1 MENKILKA
9 YENLEFLNS
18 HDARPIRVLCELIE
32 SSVRLEKENI
42 SNTLV
47 FFGSARSKP
56 SHEAG
61 NDLEKLIG
69 SLPVP
74 ERCNDEQKKQLQ
86 KAKSLVALSP
96 YYDAAVELSQ
106 KLSTWSKENFS
117 PDNQFHICSG
127 GGPGM
132 MEAANK
138 GAHQANAK
146 SVALGISL
154 PFEQGVNQFATPE
167 LAFEFHYFFIRKF
180 YFLYHAKAVVA
191 FPGGFGTMDELFEVL
206 TLIQTKKIGK
216 KIPIYLY
223 GKDFWSKLIDF
234 KQFVEFGVISPEDLE
249 LFQMVD
255 AVDEAFE
262 LITTDLKR
270 MNPERE

>member
-1 MENKILKA
+1 MDNMIFKA

-18 HDARPIRVLCELIE
+18 HDARPIRVLCELVE

-56 SHEAG
+56 SHEAD
-61 NDLEKLIG
+61 NDLQKLMAA
-69 SLPVP
+69 LPAP
-74 ERCNDEQKKQLQ
+74 EQRTRKQKKQLQ
-86 KAKSLVALSP
+86 KAESLAALSP
-96 YYDAAVELSQ
+96 YYDAAVTLSQ
-106 KLSTWSKENFS
+106 KLSTWSMENFAL
-117 PDNQFHICSG
+117 DNQFHICSG

-138 GAHQANAK
+138 GAYQANAK

-216 KIPIYLY
+216 RIPIYLY

-234 KQFVEFGVISPEDLE
+234 KQFVKFGVISSEDLK

-255 AVDEAFE
+255 EVDEAFE

-270 MNPERE
+270 MNPLR

>member
-1 MENKILKA
+1 MDNKIFKA

-18 HDARPIRVLCELIE
+18 HDARPIRVLCELVE
-32 SSVRLEKENI
+32 TSVRLENQNI
-42 SNTLV
+42 SNTIV
-47 FFGSARSKP
+47 FFGSARSK
-56 SHEAG
+56 SSGETG
-61 NDLEKLIG
+61 NDLKKLIAA
-69 SLPVP
+69 LPAP
-74 ERCNDEQKKQLQ
+74 SQRTKEQKKQFQ
-86 KAKSLVALSP
+86 KAESLTVMSR
-96 YYDAAVELSQ
+96 YYDEAVLLSQ
-106 KLSTWSKENFS
+106 KLSTWSMENFAL
-117 PDNQFHICSG
+117 DNQFHICSG

-138 GAHQANAK
+138 GAYQANAK

-154 PFEQGVNQFATPE
+154 PFEQGVNQFATPA

-191 FPGGFGTMDELFEVL
+191 FPGGFGTIDELFEVL

-216 KIPIYLY
+216 RIPIYLY

-234 KQFVEFGVISPEDLE
+234 KQFVKFGVISSEDLK

-255 AVDEAFE
+255 EVDEAFE

-270 MNPERE
+270 MNP

>member
-1 MENKILKA
+1 MENTLFKA

-18 HDARPIRVLCELIE
+18 HDARPIRVLCELVE

-42 SNTLV
+42 SNTIV

-56 SHEAG
+56 SYEAG
-61 NDLEKLIG
+61 DDLDNLFG
-69 SLPVP
+69 SLPEP
-74 ERCNDEQKKQLQ
+74 EHRTEEQKKQLQ
-86 KAKSLVALSP
+86 KAESLAALSP
-96 YYDAAVELSQ
+96 YYDDAVALSQ
-106 KLSTWSKENFS
+106 KLSTWSKESFS
-117 PDNQFHICSG
+117 PNNQFHICSG

-138 GAHQANAK
+138 GASQANAK

-154 PFEQGVNQFATPE
+154 PFEQGVNEFATPE

-216 KIPIYLY
+216 RIPIYLY

-249 LFQMVD
+249 LFKMVD
-255 AVDEAFE
+255 EVDEAFE
-262 LITTDLKR
+262 LITADLQR
-270 MNPERE
+270 TNS

>member
-1 MENKILKA
+1 MENKLFKA

-18 HDARPIRVLCELIE
+18 HDARPIRVLCELVE

-42 SNTLV
+42 SNTVV
-47 FFGSARSKP
+47 FFGSARSKS
-56 SHEAG
+56 SHAAG
-61 NDLEKLIG
+61 NDLDKLIG
-69 SLPVP
+69 SLPKP
-74 ERCNDEQKKQLQ
+74 EQRTEEQKKQLQ
-86 KAKSLVALSP
+86 KAESLAALSP
-96 YYDAAVELSQ
+96 YYDDAASLSH
-106 KLSTWSKENFS
+106 KLSTWSKESFS

-154 PFEQGVNQFATPE
+154 PFEQGVNKFATPE

-216 KIPIYLY
+216 RIPVYLY
-223 GKDFWSKLIDF
+223 GTDFWSKLIDF
-234 KQFVEFGVISPEDLE
+234 KQFLEFGVISPEDLE
-249 LFQMVD
+249 LFKMVD
-255 AVDEAFE
+255 EVDEAFE
-262 LITTDLKR
+262 LITADLQR
-270 MNPERE
+270 TNL